1 METTTPRVTLTG
13 SDDVA
18 GSDDAEATGSNM
30 RTDTTSAH
38 MGGDIVA
45 AIGEMVDKLDKV
57 SVNTARPAYT
67 VKAFVGAGEDVVAW
81 LANFERYARLQN
93 LVGNQCADAFAF
105 HVSGIAETWYAT
117 LPASLQ
123 TEWPALK
130 EACRQRF
137 AIPQHGRWRQERDLY
152 TLRQQPGQ
160 DVASFTAVVL
170 KAARGLEMTQAQL
183 VRLVLGGLHTTV
195 TPFVEITQPTTV
207 DELLRCPAARNGMAA
222 PAIERDVMA
231 YDSGRPTSEA
241 CVQAEQDAS
250 GVNAFSGRYS
260 QDRSGS
266 QRGQSD
272 GYRPDNRHGN
282 AQRGD
287 DSQQANTRRQPWQ
300 QRDERCTACGGR
312 WCQGDRNC
320 RAYSRQCFGCNRTG
334 HFISQCRSSRR

>member
-1 METTTPRVTLTG
+1 MALCPKIFLMVCSTCVPNFMLNHQTHNSVKIFHI
-13 SDDVA
+13 
-18 GSDDAEATGSNM
+18 
-30 RTDTTSAH
+30 SA
-38 MGGDIVA
+38 A
-45 AIGEMVDKLDKV
+45 
-57 SVNTARPAYT
+57 
-67 VKAFVGAGEDVVAW
+67 
-81 LANFERYARLQN
+81 

-137 AIPQHGRWRQERDLY
+137 AISQHGRWRQERDLY

-272 GYRPDNRHGN
+272 GYRPDHRHGN
-282 AQRGD
+282 AQLCEE
-287 DSQQANTRRQPWQ
+287 T
-300 QRDERCTACGGR
+300 TV
-312 WCQGDRNC
+312 
-320 RAYSRQCFGCNRTG
+320 
-334 HFISQCRSSRR
+334 SRRIRDGNHGNNGTNAVRLVEVGGVRETGIVVLILGSALGATEPAILFHNVVRQGGEGTCLLEPLVVAERRRDPAGKIRGANIVSLVYQYIKQL